1 MTDRIALERRADGAA
16 IGGVRIVVGLMWL
29 ANLHWK
35 VPPHFGED
43 NGGGLYKYAAATL
56 RHSPF
61 APYRWITEHIIV
73 ENFVL
78 FGWVTIVT
86 EIALA
91 ALLMIGYRTR
101 IVALVGAA
109 MSTLIFFSVIYYDRA
124 DEWSW
129 SYFLMIGVHL
139 LLAAVSA
146 GKHVGVDGVL
156 AESPA
161 RSAAALRVL
170 GWVAGLVGVIGLIVA
185 RSVDFAGRQVALLG
199 SDAGFIDE
207 DNVTRRWELKLLWF
221 NPMWALLTIAGAV
234 LLGVGVRRIAV
245 AWVGIALFGTMAVVV
260 FASETFMYD
269 RDDGSLQRIG
279 TASNTAFWAA
289 LALAGALFARR
300 IPKS

>member
-1 MTDRIALERRADGAA
+1 MTDRVALERRAQGAT
-16 IGGVRIVVGLMWL
+16 IGGVRIAVGLMWL

-43 NGGGLYKYAAATL
+43 NGSGLYKYAAATL
-56 RHSPF
+56 RHSTF

-78 FGWVTIVT
+78 FGWVTVIT
-86 EIALA
+86 ETALA
-91 ALLMIGYRTR
+91 ALLLIGYRTR
-101 IVALVGAA
+101 VVALAGAA

-146 GKHVGVDGVL
+146 GNHVGVDGVL
-156 AESPA
+156 AEPPE
-161 RSAAALRVL
+161 RSVAALRVL
-170 GWVAGLVGVIGLIVA
+170 GWVAGLVGVVGLVVA

-199 SDAGFIDE
+199 SDAGFLDE
-207 DNVTRRWELKLLWF
+207 DRVTRRWELKFLWF

-234 LLGVGVRRIAV
+234 LLVVGVRRIAV
-245 AWVGIALFGTMAVVV
+245 AWAGIVLFATMAIVI

-269 RDDGSLQRIG
+269 RDDGSVQRIG

-289 LALAGALFARR
+289 LAFAGALFARR
-300 IPKS
+300 IPKR

>member
-1 MTDRIALERRADGAA
+1 MKDRVALERRAESAT

-43 NGGGLYKYAAATL
+43 NDGGLYKYASATL
-56 RHSPF
+56 RHSTF

-78 FGWVTIVT
+78 FGWVTVVT
-86 EIALA
+86 ETALA
-91 ALLMIGYRTR
+91 ALLLIGYRTR

-156 AESPA
+156 TEPPE
-161 RSAAALRVL
+161 RSANALRVV
-170 GWVAGLVGVIGLIVA
+170 GWVAGLVGVLGLIVA

-207 DNVTRRWELKLLWF
+207 DKVTRRWELKFLWF

-234 LLGVGVRRIAV
+234 LLVAGARRIAV
-245 AWVGIALFGTMAVVV
+245 AWAGIALFGAMAVVV
-260 FASETFMYD
+260 FASETFIYA
-269 RDDGSLQRIG
+269 RDDDSLQRIG

-300 IPKS
+300 VRNP

>member
-1 MTDRIALERRADGAA
+1 MDRVALERRAEGAT

-78 FGWVTIVT
+78 FGWVTVVAET
-86 EIALA
+86 ALA
-91 ALLMIGYRTR
+91 ALLLIGYRTR

-156 AESPA
+156 AESA
-161 RSAAALRVL
+161 VHSGTALRVL
-170 GWVAGLVGVIGLIVA
+170 GWVAGLVGVVGLVVA

-199 SDAGFIDE
+199 SDAGFTDE
-207 DNVTRRWELKLLWF
+207 GRVTRRWELKLLWF
-221 NPMWALLTIAGAV
+221 NPMWALLTIAGAA
-234 LLGVGVRRIAV
+234 LLVVGVRRIAV

-300 IPKS
+300 LPNS